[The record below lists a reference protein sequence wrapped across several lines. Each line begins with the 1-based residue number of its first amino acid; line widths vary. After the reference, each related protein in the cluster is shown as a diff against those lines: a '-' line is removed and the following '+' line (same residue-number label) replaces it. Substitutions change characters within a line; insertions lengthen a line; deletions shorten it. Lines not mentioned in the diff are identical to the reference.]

1 VERLDQYDYTGAMAI
16 ALVLLAVSFVLLGV
30 INLLERWVSR
40 YER

>member
-1 VERLDQYDYTGAMAI
+1 
-16 ALVLLAVSFVLLGV
+16 VLLAVSFVLLGV